1 MKTNIKPSA
10 RSLLAAA
17 LLLSCTATLAVPK
30 AAENATAEV
39 SLGEAT
45 VHPKPAAKAAKNSSS
60 ARPVAA
66 KSSATTKSPTQK
78 GASAKTNAKAKTTS
92 KAPAKS
98 NSRK

>member
-1 MKTNIKPSA
+1 MKMNIKPSA
-10 RSLLAAA
+10 RSLLTAA

-45 VHPKPAAKAAKNSSS
+45 VHPKPAGKAAKNSSS

-98 NSRK
+98 KSRK